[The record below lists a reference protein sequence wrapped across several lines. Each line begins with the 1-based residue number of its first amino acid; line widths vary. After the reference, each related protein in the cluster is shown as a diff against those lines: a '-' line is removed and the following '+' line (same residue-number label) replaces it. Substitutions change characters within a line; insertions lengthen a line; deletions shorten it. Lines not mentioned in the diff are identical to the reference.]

1 MIFEKYKTNNNFFPY
16 ANTGTLFDLAT
27 GKFRVGTKNNW
38 VLDGGLSQCSG
49 ISGRG
54 QTYKSGLAGS
64 LLARALNIYKDSYG
78 IVYETE
84 NTIPDGTRYDDFV
97 PEDQPVSDRII
108 FKNTTDY
115 SLTGFYDELIE
126 IIDEKIKHKSD
137 FYVES
142 PFLDL
147 STNKP
152 MKCWIPTF
160 ILVDS
165 FSRAKSSKSDNQIS
179 NNSIDDGSVNSYYLY
194 DGNIKSR
201 IMNDLPAR
209 ASKAG
214 VYVIMTA
221 HVGDKMD
228 LDPYAPAP
236 KQLQYM
242 KNNDRMKNVG
252 SNFEFLTTSLVQTL
266 KATVMQTNDKKCLYP
281 DGDRSTNVE
290 VNCVDTMLVRCKNN
304 ASGIQVPYV
313 LSQYQGILD
322 AVTNFNF
329 LRNNGNYGMNVQG
342 NNQRFNPLLIPE
354 TTLTRTNIRQTTK
367 DYRTNRALEV
377 IAQLCFIQNLWSI
390 WKLPETIATPIEKVA
405 EALSHSEK
413 MSVDR
418 VLESTGTWT
427 VGCKQERERLTIL
440 DILESLKK
448 DKLI

>member
-1 MIFEKYKTNNNFFPY
+1 MIFEKFRTNNNFFPY

-27 GKFRVGTKNNW
+27 GKFRPGLKDSW

-64 LLARALNIYKDSYG
+64 LLARALNVYKDSWG

-97 PEDQPVSDRII
+97 PENQKVSDRIV

-126 IIDEKIKHKSD
+126 IIEEKMKHKSD
-137 FYVES
+137 YYVES

-147 STNKP
+147 STGKP

-160 ILVDS
+160 VLVDS

-214 VYVIMTA
+214 IYVIMTA

-228 LDPYAPAP
+228 LDPYSPQP

-252 SNFEFLTTSLVQTL
+252 SNFEFLTTSLIQTL

-281 DGDRSTNVE
+281 SDKSTNVE

-322 AVTNFNF
+322 TVTNFNF
-329 LRNNGNYGMNVQG
+329 LRNNGNYGMTVQG
-342 NNQRFNPLLIPE
+342 NNQKFTPILTPE
-354 TTLTRTNIRQTTK
+354 VTLTRTNIREK
-367 DYRTNRALEV
+367 SCDYRTARALEL
-377 IAQLCFIQNLWSI
+377 ITQLCFIQNLWCT
-390 WKLPETIATPIEKVA
+390 WKLPDHISTPIEKVA
-405 EALSHSEK
+405 EALTHSNK

-418 VLESTGTWT
+418 ILESTGSWT
-427 VGCKQERERLTIL
+427 VGRKQERERITVL
-440 DILESLKK
+440 DMLNALRN